1 MTPIVGA
8 VLGGAI
14 GSKLPIDSLT
24 KAQKIA
30 ILAIAGAILAK
41 ATQKDPVNDPP
52 AIEAYRYIDKRR
64 A

>member
-8 VLGGAI
+8 ILGGAV
-14 GSKLPIDSLT
+14 GSKLPIESLS

-30 ILAIAGAILAK
+30 ISAIAGAILAK

-52 AIEAYRYIDKRR
+52 SIEAYKYIDKRR
-64 A
+64 V